1 MHDLG
6 LEEGHGEDRTQS
18 RHTLN
23 PLSLSLFLPPPCFS
37 RSDNVPLHFMMF
49 SLFTSSPSLFLL
61 SYLYHAVSSINL
73 PLCVSDGVGGGP
85 HSVSHSSSINDRL
98 EHGATQ
104 STPPPPHHHRRTT
117 PRPHTRTHTHTPF
130 QLFLPPLK
138 TSQHFFFYLFSYSL
152 SLPLSLPVDISPK
165 AHHTFS

>member
-1 MHDLG
+1 MRDSG

-23 PLSLSLFLPPPCFS
+23 SLSLSFSFLLLLLFCVSARPN
-37 RSDNVPLHFMMF
+37 NVPFTLLCFHFL
-49 SLFTSSPSLFLL
+49 SLSSLL
-61 SYLYHAVSSINL
+61 SYLYHTVPSINL
-73 PLCVSDGVGGGP
+73 PLCVSDGVGRGP
-85 HSVSHSSSINDRL
+85 HSVSHSSSINDQL

-104 STPPPPHHHRRTT
+104 SPPTTTTTLLLTPPA
-117 PRPHTRTHTHTPF
+117 HTYTHIQF

-138 TSQHFFFYLFSYSL
+138 TSQHFFIYSPSL
-152 SLPLSLPVDISPK
+152 SVSLSTSLSLPVDISPK